1 MDGQLSKF
9 SNTPKS
15 TLKSTT
21 KDKTVV
27 EEDEGVKKYD
37 EAIRI
42 KENQKDNIFSN
53 KTKKTN

>member
-27 EEDEGVKKYD
+27 VEDEGVKKYD